1 MTKKSLDRKPEAA
14 KRNKKSRQSNRPKV
28 TKKAKLV
35 SLLSNNFGVDIAGLS
50 KKLGWQTHSTRAAM
64 TGLRKSG
71 YVIELTKTRD
81 GEPTRYHII
90 SVPAEQGA

>member
-35 SLLSNNFGVDIAGLS
+35 SLLSNNCGVDIAGLS

-71 YVIELTKTRD
+71 YVIELTKSED
-81 GEPTRYHII
+81 GKPSRYRVSHGP
-90 SVPAEQGA
+90 VEQGG